1 MVKATVRI
9 FKNHGFKQINRNIE
23 ELKFTLLN
31 YNTVSF
37 LRKIGQ
43 EKPQRQ
49 RI

>member
-1 MVKATVRI
+1 MA
-9 FKNHGFKQINRNIE
+9 RNIE